1 MDDWDFVDSDDLSNW
16 KGACICMTCQHFS
29 YGVDRHCRT
38 ILGCTVRRR
47 QLPQG
52 DHLIKRCG
60 LWAPTW
66 QQQVGWAPEVN

>member
-1 MDDWDFVDSDDLSNW
+1 MDDWDFVEPEQLSRW

-29 YGVDRHCRT
+29 YGVDQHCRT
-38 ILGCTVRRR
+38 ILGCSIRRR

-52 DHLIKRCG
+52 DHLTKRCS

-66 QQQVGWAPEVN
+66 QQQMGWAPEAG

>member
-1 MDDWDFVDSDDLSNW
+1 
-16 KGACICMTCQHFS
+16 MTCQHFS